1 MQAVTPDP
9 QVTTMGWSREIPEET
24 PNTPYCYCLANFSE
38 FLYMIPKKYSISK
51 RSEMLNYQ
59 CSLALLLIFVLKKKL
74 LLSFLPRTQ
83 QKYLFQILK

>member
-59 CSLALLLIFVLKKKL
+59 YSCSTSHICTLEKL

-83 QKYLFQILK
+83 